1 MIRVGE
7 DDVDSMY
14 LGEEEVVSAY
24 LGEELVWEAAN
35 FFLADGDTLRTAD
48 GDIFNCKI

>member
-7 DDVDSMY
+7 DDVDSM
-14 LGEEEVVSAY
+14 Y